1 MYFIFIHLYTNVR
14 SRLISVL
21 HISLCVTRTYNC
33 PYVRAGH
40 AMALMRDDDY
50 LKQPASAA
58 VEAIQLYVYSLE
70 RSVSM

>member
-1 MYFIFIHLYTNVR
+1 M
-14 SRLISVL
+14 SV
-21 HISLCVTRTYNC
+21 TYC
-33 PYVRAGH
+33 TYSHALTHVLTCTYVRAGH

-70 RSVSM
+70 R